1 MSIEIGQKIP
11 DATVYIMG
19 DGRESVDL
27 IVATGSQNNIRAAYS
42 SGTPAVG
49 VGAGNVAV
57 IIDETADYQQAAE
70 SIVASK
76 SFDNATSCSS
86 ENSIVVVESAVG
98 PLLEALSSCGVHL
111 LTSNEKATLQALMWI
126 NGKLNPEVTAR
137 SAKEISEMAGLSE
150 SGGPDLRVL
159 LVEESGTG
167 ADYPFSGEKLSPV
180 LAMYCVPDFETALL
194 KVAEIYA
201 YQGAGHSVGI
211 HTSDEGRPLEI
222 GLNLPTCRVIVNQ
235 AHCFATGGSLDNAL
249 PFSLSM
255 GCGSWGGNS
264 ISENMGYRHF
274 INTVRVVSKITPQ
287 TISPDDFL
295 TGYWSRYGK

>member
-1 MSIEIGQKIP
+1 M
-11 DATVYIMG
+11 
-19 DGRESVDL
+19 ESVDL

-98 PLLEALSSCGVHL
+98 PLLKALSSCGVYL
-111 LTSNEKATLQALMWI
+111 LTGDEKSQLQELMWV
-126 NGKLNPEVTAR
+126 NGKLNPKVTAR
-137 SAKEISEMAGLSE
+137 SAKEISQMAGLSDY
-150 SGGPDLRVL
+150 GGPDLRVL

-180 LAMYCVPDFETALL
+180 LAMYRVPDFEAALL
-194 KVAEIYA
+194 KVDEIYA

-211 HTSDEGRPLEI
+211 HTSKEGRPLEI
-222 GLNLPTCRVIVNQ
+222 GLKLPACRVIVNQ

-255 GCGSWGGNS
+255 GCGSWGSNS
-264 ISENMGYRHF
+264 ISENMNYRHF
-274 INTVRVVSKITPQ
+274 INTVRVVSRIKPQ

>member
-1 MSIEIGQKIP
+1 
-11 DATVYIMG
+11 
-19 DGRESVDL
+19 
-27 IVATGSQNNIRAAYS
+27 
-42 SGTPAVG
+42 
-49 VGAGNVAV
+49 
-57 IIDETADYQQAAE
+57 
-70 SIVASK
+70 
-76 SFDNATSCSS
+76 
-86 ENSIVVVESAVG
+86 
-98 PLLEALSSCGVHL
+98 
-111 LTSNEKATLQALMWI
+111 
-126 NGKLNPEVTAR
+126 
-137 SAKEISEMAGLSE
+137 
-150 SGGPDLRVL
+150 
-159 LVEESGTG
+159 
-167 ADYPFSGEKLSPV
+167 
-180 LAMYCVPDFETALL
+180 MYCVPDFETALL

-264 ISENMGYRHF
+264 ISENMNYRHF